1 MKHLNKPTPP
11 THTPK
16 NKQTKKNKKSE
27 QQNTTKHVSVA
38 VYCTTTLADVSICTT
53 QRLC

>member
-16 NKQTKKNKKSE
+16 NKQTKKKKSK
-27 QQNTTKHVSVA
+27 QNTTKHVSVA

>member
-11 THTPK
+11 HTHTK
-16 NKQTKKNKKSE
+16 KQTKKKKSK